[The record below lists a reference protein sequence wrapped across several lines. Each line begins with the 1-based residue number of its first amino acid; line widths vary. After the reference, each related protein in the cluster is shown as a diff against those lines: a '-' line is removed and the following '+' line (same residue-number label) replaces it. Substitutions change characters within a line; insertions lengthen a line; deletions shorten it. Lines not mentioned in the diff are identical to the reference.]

1 MKKLLPYLFLLVSTL
16 VFAQQETISNDY
28 FLLQNGRKLP
38 RKGSYTS
45 LAFQFLSA
53 KTGQDFVKKKR
64 FDLGVQVVSG
74 YQFNQFIAVGGG
86 IGLDDYDETLMPVF
100 GELRGYLVNSK
111 NFNLSNAETLSG
123 RRLPMSYG
131 VQIGY
136 NFPVED
142 WVSKQ
147 KGAKIKGGL
156 LLYPSLGMLFPTR
169 NGAVLQ
175 IDLGYKVQRFQR
187 EQQDWWGNFVIDK
200 VTMKS
205 LALRMGVI
213 F

>member
-1 MKKLLPYLFLLVSTL
+1 M
-16 VFAQQETISNDY
+16 
-28 FLLQNGRKLP
+28 P
-38 RKGSYTS
+38 RKGSYTA
-45 LAFQFLSA
+45 LAFQLLSS
-53 KTGQDFVKKKR
+53 KTEQDFVNKKR

-86 IGLDDYDETLMPVF
+86 IGLDDYDETLMPIF

-111 NFNLSNAETLSG
+111 NLNLSKAETLSS
-123 RRLPMSYG
+123 RRFPMSYS

-136 NFPVED
+136 NFPVEN

-147 KGAKIKGGL
+147 EGAKIKGGL
-156 LLYPSLGMLFPTR
+156 LVYPSIGMLFPTR
-169 NGAVLQ
+169 NGAILQ

-187 EQQDWWGNFVIDK
+187 EQQDWWGNFVVDK
-200 VTMKS
+200 NTMKS
-205 LALRMGVI
+205 LALRMGVS